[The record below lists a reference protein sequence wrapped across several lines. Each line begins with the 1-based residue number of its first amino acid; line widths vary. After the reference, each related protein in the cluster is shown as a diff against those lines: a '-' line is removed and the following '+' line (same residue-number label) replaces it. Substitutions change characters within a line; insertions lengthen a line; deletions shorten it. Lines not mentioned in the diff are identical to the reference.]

1 LSQATAG
8 RYINLLET
16 SGLLVKLKPYSKNIS
31 KRIVKSP
38 KVFFVDPGLVCALAG
53 FKQAK
58 QIPDL
63 FKGALFECF
72 VFLNLFVFASV
83 CDGQLYYFRTQGGKE
98 KEVDFILEM
107 DGKVIAIEAKY
118 SARVGFRDAENILF
132 LKDVVPNW
140 TGGLIIYDGSD
151 VLTLGRN
158 IYAVP
163 WAMI

>member
-1 LSQATAG
+1 M
-8 RYINLLET
+8 
-16 SGLLVKLKPYSKNIS
+16 
-31 KRIVKSP
+31 KSP

-63 FKGALFECF
+63 FKGVLFECF

-83 CDGQLYYFRTQGGKE
+83 CDGQLYYFRTQGGRE

-118 SARVGFRDAENILF
+118 STKVGFRDVENI
-132 LKDVVPNW
+132 
-140 TGGLIIYDGSD
+140 
-151 VLTLGRN
+151 
-158 IYAVP
+158 
-163 WAMI
+163 